1 MFVELIRYQ
10 TGDGITH
17 PTPQKAAQHVESKI
31 CDAINKTL
39 LSVNDD
45 RRIVI
50 TGTDARLL
58 TIALYENRAA
68 IRAALDL
75 ETFAEVE

>member
-1 MFVELIRYQ
+1 MFIELIRYQ
-10 TGDGITH
+10 TGDGKTH
-17 PTPQKAAQHVESKI
+17 ATPQKAVQHVETVI
-31 CDAINKTL
+31 CDTINKTL

-45 RRIVI
+45 RRTVI
-50 TGTDARLL
+50 TGADARLL
-58 TIALYENRAA
+58 TIVLYENRAA